1 MEDRINQI
9 EKDLSNMA
17 QTQSYMNTSLNKIA
31 NTLDKISDMYLETKL
46 LQQKVEA
53 MDHELRE
60 SFNRYDRRVT
70 KIENIISRIIWIV
83 LTPMLVGI
91 VGMYMKG

>member
-46 LQQKVEA
+46 LQQKVEG